1 MNHSPRMIRNNNETG
16 VKLFHLNYSVAG
28 RHFRLAPTSAPW
40 FILGMVLSVVP
51 ILPENGHAQAQGVDA
66 IDLSPEELKV
76 VHVYSAS
83 MYLQSDREAPAS
95 VTIIT
100 ADQIHK
106 FGYRTL
112 AEILNTV
119 RGFYASHDR
128 NYSYIGVRGFSRP
141 GDYNDRIQVLIDG
154 HRMNDNVYGQAL
166 IGTEFPLDVDLID
179 RVEIVR
185 GPSSAVY
192 GTSAF
197 FAVVNVITK
206 DAAAVGG
213 VELSADA
220 GGANSYR
227 GRASYAGTAHGL
239 EWLLS
244 GTIYHSAGS
253 SQLFFPAFDS
263 PATNSGIA
271 KNADGDSSKSAF
283 SRVKFGRLSFEALIS
298 TRDKNIPTASFGTIF
313 NDPRTKTVDATGY
326 LDLQYNRTVK
336 RDTDV
341 TLRLSY
347 DKDAYHG
354 VYADPSEQPQGNSVL
369 NQDLE
374 WGDWLTFDANVI
386 RTLWTRHKITLG
398 AEIQD
403 NLRQD
408 QSNYNA
414 SPYFL
419 FLQDRRTSANWAV
432 FGQDEFTLNRKLIFY
447 AGFRH
452 DQYQT
457 FGGTTNP
464 RFALIFTPAKST
476 TLKLIYGQA
485 FRAPNNYELYFRDGF
500 SVVGNPGL
508 RPERIRSVEFAW
520 EQGLGANYR
529 ISASVFGNA
538 IANLI
543 AQQVIP
549 ENDMLI
555 YENFQT
561 IRSRGLEW
569 EVAGKT
575 KNELEGRISYSLQRT
590 EDLATGRTLSNSPAQ
605 LIKVS
610 LTCPLLHRTFSTS
623 IEAQYTSPRKT
634 DVGTGVNRYAT
645 ANFTATSRE
654 FAGGFHLSASI
665 YNLFNHKYSDPVGTE
680 IQGSI
685 LQQNGI
691 DFRVQVSRAFHFY

>member
-1 MNHSPRMIRNNNETG
+1 MKI
-16 VKLFHLNYSVAG
+16 FHLNDTMRG
-28 RHFRLAPTSAPW
+28 HRFRPASRGARWLVLAIALS
-40 FILGMVLSVVP
+40 VLSA
-51 ILPENGHAQAQGVDA
+51 LPEKGSAQAQPIDT

-95 VTIIT
+95 VTIIM
-100 ADQIHK
+100 ADEIRK

-119 RGFYASHDR
+119 RGFYTSYDR
-128 NYSYIGVRGFSRP
+128 NYSYLGVRGFSRP

-154 HRMNDNVYGQAL
+154 HRMNDDVYGQAL

-179 RVEIVR
+179 HVEIVR
-185 GPSSAVY
+185 GPSSALY

-206 DAAAVGG
+206 NAASVGG

-220 GGANSYR
+220 GGFGTYR
-227 GRASYAGTAHGL
+227 GRASYGGTAHGM

-244 GTIYHSAGS
+244 GTIYQSAGAS
-253 SQLFFPAFDS
+253 KLFFPAFND
-263 PATNSGIA
+263 PATNNGIA
-271 KNADGDSSKSAF
+271 ENADGDSSKNAF
-283 SRVKFGRLSFEALIS
+283 VSLKFGHFSFEALAS
-298 TRDKNIPTASFGTIF
+298 TREKKIPTASFGTVF
-313 NDPRTKTVDATGY
+313 NDPRTKTIDAVGY

-336 RDTDV
+336 RGTDI

-354 VYADPSEQPQGNSVL
+354 VYADPSAQPQGDAVL

-374 WGDWLTFDANVI
+374 GGQWLTFDANVI
-386 RTLWTRHKITLG
+386 RTLWTKHKLTLG
-398 AEIQD
+398 TEIQD

-408 QSNYNA
+408 QSNYNS

-419 FLQDRRTSANWAV
+419 YLQDQRTSTSWAV
-432 FGQDEFTLNRKLIFY
+432 FGQDEFTINKRLILY

-485 FRAPNNYELYFRDGF
+485 FRAPNNYELYFTDGF
-500 SVVGNPGL
+500 SVEGNPNL
-508 RPERIRSVEFAW
+508 RPERIRSVELIW

-543 AQQVIP
+543 SQQINP
-549 ENDMLI
+549 QNNMSI
-555 YENFQT
+555 YENSGT
-561 IRSRGLEW
+561 VRSRGAEW
-569 EVAGKT
+569 EIAGKT
-575 KNELEGRISYSLQRT
+575 KNEIEGRISYSLQRT
-590 EDLATGRTLSNSPAQ
+590 LDLSTQRTLSNSPAQ
-605 LIKVS
+605 LIKLS
-610 LTCPLLHRTFSTS
+610 LSYPLLRRSFTLGV
-623 IEAQYTSPRKT
+623 EAQYASPRST
-634 DVGTGVNRYAT
+634 DAGTSVNRYAIVDLT
-645 ANFTATSRE
+645 ASSRE
-654 FAGGFHLSASI
+654 FAGGFRLSASA
-665 YNLFNHKYSDPVGTE
+665 YNLFNQKYRDPVGTE
-680 IQGSI
+680 IQGSVV
-685 LQQNGI
+685 QQNGI
-691 DFRVQVSRAFHFY
+691 DFRIQLSRAFHFY